1 MKFPLG
7 FLCFFPLVG
16 SKGKEM
22 HISKYAFFFP
32 LVTPLPVEIPDS
44 PNSTDFPLQ

>member
-32 LVTPLPVEIPDS
+32 LVTPLPIENSDS
-44 PNSTDFPLQ
+44 LNSINFPLR